1 MSLSHMFRAFFAALV
16 LRCPRCRKGAMFT
29 SFFHMRRHCPVCDLP
44 FERASGEITGGM
56 AVNTV
61 VTLLL
66 VIIAAPFIGFSSV
79 PLMPAF
85 LVMGTIVILFPIV
98 FYPFSRG
105 LWASFLYV
113 TGDNEEPD

>member
-1 MSLSHMFRAFFAALV
+1 MSVSHMFRAFFAALL
-16 LRCPRCRKGAMFT
+16 LRCPRCLKGSMFT
-29 SFFHMRRHCPVCDLP
+29 SFFHMRQHCPVCDLP

-56 AVNTV
+56 GINIV

-66 VIIAAPFIGFSSV
+66 VIIVAPFIGFSTV

-85 LVMGTIVILFPIV
+85 LVMGTVVILFPIV
-98 FYPFSRG
+98 FYPFSRS